1 MNGAEINSYYFK
13 DDGIIPN
20 NPDLPVMVYKGVLG
34 DEPMEAESI
43 FNQNGWLNSWK
54 NGVFS
59 YHHYHSISHE
69 VLGVVSGSAV
79 LQLGGE
85 RGRKMD
91 LSAGDVVVLPA
102 GTGHRKISSSADFSV
117 VGAYPDGMDYNVC
130 TGEPD
135 ERPRVLQEIEK
146 VPLPGTD
153 PLYGFSGPLKD
164 AWKPARKGM

>member
-1 MNGAEINSYYFK
+1 
-13 DDGIIPN
+13 
-20 NPDLPVMVYKGVLG
+20 MVYKGVLR
-34 DEPMEAESI
+34 DEPMETESI

-59 YHHYHSISHE
+59 YHHYHSIAHE

-85 RGRKMD
+85 RGQKFE
-91 LSAGDVVVLPA
+91 LAAGDVVVLPA
-102 GTGHRKISSSADFSV
+102 GTGHKKISATSDFSV
-117 VGAYPDGMDYNVC
+117 VGAYPGGMDYNLC

-135 ERPRVLQEIEK
+135 ERPRVLEDIRN

-153 PLYGFSGPLKD
+153 PLYGARGPLMD
-164 AWKPARKGM
+164 AWTPSKDR